1 MKKIAFI
8 FLISLHAITLMAQN
22 EKPLVVAS
30 ASMIA
35 DMTQSVGGDHI
46 DVEMIVPIGGD
57 PHLHEPTPSDAR
69 LVTQADLIL
78 INGLTFEGWIN
89 ELIENS
95 GTSAQTVTVTE
106 GVRVLRSQTYEN
118 SADPHA
124 WMDAA
129 NGIIYARNIKDALI
143 KLDPDN
149 EKAYQGNYLAYVEEL
164 SILDQEILSSMQT
177 IPEEKRVL
185 ITSHDAFQYYG
196 NKYGIKLEAI
206 MGISTEAEAQTSDI
220 IRVNKAI
227 RDQNIPAI
235 FVESTINPK
244 LIEQLAHDNGIT
256 IGGKLYADSLGDKD
270 SPASTYIDML
280 RYNTQTIVSA
290 LKQEVGDSIAHSHND
305 DHSNHN
311 GGGKSQRSFIWIL
324 AGLMLLGLAL
334 LIYRLNK

>member
-1 MKKIAFI
+1 MKKIAI
-8 FLISLHAITLMAQN
+8 TLLVCLLTLTLISQN
-22 EKPLVVAS
+22 DKPLVVAS

-35 DMTQSVGGDHI
+35 DIAQNIGGDHVGI
-46 DVEMIVPIGGD
+46 DMIVPIGGD
-57 PHLHEPTPSDAR
+57 PHLHEPTPNNAR

-95 GTSAQTVTVTE
+95 GTEAQTVTVTE
-106 GVRVLRSQTYEN
+106 GVRVLTSQTYQN

-129 NGIIYARNIKDALI
+129 NGIIYARNIKDALVS
-143 KLDPDN
+143 LDPAN
-149 EKAYQGNYLAYVEEL
+149 EAAYMANYLSYVEEL
-164 SILDQEILSSMQT
+164 SKLDQEILRAIQT
-177 IPEEKRVL
+177 IPEGKRVL

-196 NKYGIKLEAI
+196 TKYGIKLEAI

-227 RDQNIPAI
+227 RDQQIPAI
-235 FVESTINPK
+235 FIESTINPK

-256 IGGKLYADSLGDKD
+256 IGGKLYADSLGDKV

-290 LKQEVGDSIAHSHND
+290 LTQDVGKIANQDHNHHHD
-305 DHSNHN
+305 D
-311 GGGKSQRSFIWIL
+311 GKSQRSYIWLL
-324 AGLMLLGLAL
+324 AGVMLLGLGL
-334 LIYRLNK
+334 LIYRMS

>member
-1 MKKIAFI
+1 MKKISFI
-8 FLISLHAITLMAQN
+8 FLFFLQALALIAQSD
-22 EKPLVVAS
+22 KPLVVAS

-35 DMTQSVGGDHI
+35 DMAQSVGGDHI

-57 PHLHEPTPSDAR
+57 PHLHEPTPANAR

-95 GTSAQTVTVTE
+95 GTEANAVTVTE

-118 SADPHA
+118 SSDPHA

-129 NGIIYARNIKDALI
+129 NGIIYARNIKNALV
-143 KLDPDN
+143 KLDPAN
-149 EKAYQGNYLAYVEEL
+149 EKSYQDNYLAYVEQL
-164 SILDQEILSSMQT
+164 NILDQEILRSILT

-220 IRVNKAI
+220 VRVNKAI

-256 IGGKLYADSLGDKD
+256 IGGKLYADSLGDTE

-280 RYNTQTIVSA
+280 RYNTETIVSA
-290 LKQEVGDSIAHSHND
+290 LTQGVSQTSTQGYEH
-305 DHSNHN
+305 DHS
-311 GGGKSQRSFIWIL
+311 GSDKSQRSFIWIL
-324 AGLMLLGLAL
+324 AGVMLLGLVL